1 MGKNTDA
8 VKPLDQWRA
17 PWETESGSDA
27 EIDKPKLKRY
37 IHNLVMD
44 KAKAQDARDEATE
57 HVTELEKDLEEA
69 KTEAAAS
76 NGEEAQKKIDR
87 LTSQLAA
94 AKQKVTDL
102 ETAKEESDL
111 RAEVLEGIDPKVAKY
126 VVGKTR
132 EELEASL
139 EEVKKDFG
147 IDADPNDDDD
157 EDEEDDENVGRTTPR
172 SRLRSVTDPAANSG
186 REQEMDPDAVADMI
200 LSGGRLQF

>member
-44 KAKAQDARDEATE
+44 KAKAQDARDEAAE
-57 HVTELEKDLEEA
+57 SVTALEKDLEEA

-102 ETAKEESDL
+102 EAEKERNDL
-111 RAEVLEGIDPKVAKY
+111 RSEVLEGLDAKYAKY
-126 VVGKTR
+126 VVGETR

-147 IDADPNDDDD
+147 LDDNNEGDD
-157 EDEEDDENVGRTTPR
+157 EDEDDDEPPARTRPAT
-172 SRLRSVTDPAANSG
+172 RLKSVN
-186 REQEMDPDAVADMI
+186 DPDPDSGKESYDPDKIADQI
-200 LSGGRLQF
+200 LSGNRLF